1 MSMKKIAVG
10 IILLLFAT
18 SISPLVIGDTSLQST
33 KPALDD
39 ELDQELDN
47 LRYLCNS
54 PSGFDETKYVHL
66 KNELL
71 KDSNRED
78 TSSFKSFSPVAYEN
92 PSVSMDG
99 PMDSPWPMFGHDVRH
114 TGQSP
119 YSTADNPGIEKWR
132 FECDW
137 VEDAPII
144 DSDGIIYLGGGYGG
158 LPWYIFAIYANGS
171 LSWRYKTDGLIL
183 GSSPAIDENGTIYI
197 GSWDCKLYAINP
209 NGTNKWTVGTGGSIS
224 SSPAIADDGTIYI
237 GNLGNHICAI
247 NPNGTMKWQYTTGY
261 KVTSDPAIGEDGT
274 VYIGS
279 GDSYLYAM
287 YPNGTL
293 RWRFNT
299 GDEIHGHPSIAED
312 GTIYI
317 GSWDDYLYAL
327 YPNGTLKWSF
337 HTEWGTSNNQAIG
350 NDGTIYVGTDKL
362 YALYP
367 NATMRWEFNLGS
379 NRWIGKSSPAISADG
394 TIYIGTQIGDGA
406 GGEIIAVNPN
416 GTEKWRKRIA
426 DYWVDSSPSIG
437 EDGTVY
443 IGSAYDMSGGY
454 LHAFGDGELICD
466 AGGPYYGSAGSPIQ
480 FISTVFGGSPPYS
493 YLWYFGDGETS
504 EEANPSYSYDNQGI
518 YNITLEVT
526 DSEFNTSSD
535 ASWTLVNDP
544 PSKPSISGEMNGGIN
559 HPYEYTF
566 VSADPDGDNVYYTI
580 TWGDGH
586 ITDWFGPFASGEDVI
601 VSHEWSE
608 MGTYKIRARAIDT
621 YDAMSEWGWIEV
633 RMPINQPVQF
643 PFISWLLERFPN
655 MFPLLRILLVQ

>member
-1 MSMKKIAVG
+1 MNMKKIAVG
-10 IILLLFAT
+10 IILLFIVT
-18 SISPLVIGDTSLQST
+18 SVSPLVVGYSSNNSGSEYE
-33 KPALDD
+33 
-39 ELDQELDN
+39 ELLDN
-47 LRYLCNS
+47 LAFMCYDENSGNEKYEYYKKYVLNDCSNNDLDVVEVVKPVESSTVS
-54 PSGFDETKYVHL
+54 PSK
-66 KNELL
+66 
-71 KDSNRED
+71 
-78 TSSFKSFSPVAYEN
+78 
-92 PSVSMDG
+92 G

-132 FECDW
+132 FYNDHWMDCS
-137 VEDAPII
+137 PIM
-144 DSDGIIYLGGGYGG
+144 DNNGIIYISDTWGHLN
-158 LPWYIFAIYANGS
+158 AINPNGS
-171 LSWRYKTDGLIL
+171 FKWEYVFDGQVI

-299 GDEIHGHPSIAED
+299 GGEIHGHPSIAED

-443 IGSAYDMSGGY
+443 IGSAYDMSAGY

-504 EEANPSYSYDNQGI
+504 EEANPSHSYDNQGI

-526 DSEFNTSSD
+526 DIEFNTSLD
-535 ASWTLVNDP
+535 TSWTLVNDP

-566 VSADPDGDNVYYTI
+566 VSADPDGDNIYYTI

-655 MFPLLRILLVQ
+655 MFPILRHTLQNWGVIV